1 MPRRFGE
8 RCYTEINSDG
18 VAVCIGRRTYRN
30 TRQVHDLA
38 IPQDGEIVG
47 LGGAVKTAGKVT
59 DGAAD
64 LAVYFQDG
72 VPFPQ
77 AVGAALGVVGK
88 LGHGGAA
95 QLTACN
101 NQHQQHHKAQH
112 KVHHRTAQRYDK
124 TLPGGSFLKGLVLH
138 NDRKQAAPARL
149 LGGGL
154 RRRRGVFLCVRVLV
168 VLRQGAEQVVAA
180 QREQAQGIGGTSPF
194 ALKNFGAE
202 TDGKFL
208 DMDAAVAG
216 GKKMPQFMYQNDRPK
231 HEQ

>member
-18 VAVCIGRRTYRN
+18 VAVGIGRRAYRN

-77 AVGAALGVVGK
+77 AVGAGPKGPELARTVQYPTPARQAVALRLDQEMMAEELRLLYVAMTRAREK
-88 LGHGGAA
+88 LILSVA
-95 QLTACN
+95 LTAG
-101 NQHQQHHKAQH
+101 
-112 KVHHRTAQRYDK
+112 RK
-124 TLPGGSFLKGLVLH
+124 TLTELGEDLTLPVSPMTLSVQPSVGHWVLLYAIR
-138 NDRKQAAPARL
+138 DTTR
-149 LGGGL
+149 
-154 RRRRGVFLCVRVLV
+154 
-168 VLRQGAEQVVAA
+168 
-180 QREQAQGIGGTSPF
+180 TSRTPRSVPV
-194 ALKNFGAE
+194 GRS
-202 TDGKFL
+202 
-208 DMDAAVAG
+208 AG
-216 GKKMPQFMYQNDRPK
+216 
-231 HEQ
+231 

>member
-18 VAVCIGRRTYRN
+18 VAVGIGIRTYRN

-112 KVHHRTAQRYDK
+112 KVHHRTAQR
-124 TLPGGSFLKGLVLH
+124 
-138 NDRKQAAPARL
+138 
-149 LGGGL
+149 
-154 RRRRGVFLCVRVLV
+154 
-168 VLRQGAEQVVAA
+168 
-180 QREQAQGIGGTSPF
+180 IGGTSPS
-194 ALKNFGAE
+194 ALENFGAE